1 MPIDMARAL
10 HRGEFMACCAR
21 IQHRGIPFDVTP
33 YRAVKAAW
41 PSIREMIA
49 QDADP
54 EGVVFDGTAFR
65 HDRFSA
71 FLCAQDIPW
80 ERTDSGSLRTDEKYF
95 EHQAWAFPVLKP
107 FQRAKRTL
115 DMFRKFGMS
124 IGPDDRNR
132 AAWSPFGSKTGRS
145 QPKRENVLS
154 NHSRW
159 TRAFIRSRDT
169 ALVYVDW
176 SAQELGIAAA
186 LSRDPNMLDDYLSGK
201 PYVRLAQRA
210 GAIPEDGD
218 KHTHPDERAQFKTV
232 SLGVLFGQTEYGI
245 ANRLEVQTSV
255 AKALL
260 RQHRHHYRGFWNWQE
275 KLLDNAFWSGEV
287 KTVHGWRMR
296 VSADTNPRSVAN
308 FPMQAGG
315 AELLRMATVLLERRG
330 IAVIGT
336 LHDAILCEV
345 PVDRIDLDVKRIR
358 RTMEQAAQAV
368 FNVRIGTE
376 ADVYLPGQRML
387 LAKERDVVEMWD
399 KVCARA
405 GLAVIR

>member
-10 HRGEFMACCAR
+10 HRGEYMACCAR
-21 IQHRGIPFDVTP
+21 IQHRGVPFDVKP

-49 QDADP
+49 HDADP
-54 EGVVFDGTAFR
+54 EGVVFDGTSFR

-71 FLCAQDIPW
+71 FLCRHDIPW
-80 ERTDSGSLRTDEKYF
+80 ERTDDGGLRTDEKYF

-107 FQRAKRTL
+107 FQRAKRSL

-132 AAWSPFGSKTGRS
+132 AAWSPFGSRTGRC
-145 QPKRENVLS
+145 QPKRENVYS

-159 TRAFIRSRDT
+159 VRAFIRSQDSC
-169 ALVYVDW
+169 LVYVDW
-176 SAQELGIAAA
+176 SAQELGIAAS
-186 LSRDPNMLDDYLSGK
+186 LSQDPNMLDDYRSGK
-201 PYVRLAQRA
+201 PYARLACRA
-210 GAIPEDGD
+210 GAVPEWAD
-218 KHTHPDERAQFKTV
+218 KHTHPVERGQYKTV
-232 SLGVLFGQTEYGI
+232 SLGVLYGQTEYGI
-245 ANRLEVQTSV
+245 ANRLGVQTSV

-275 KLLDNAFWSGEV
+275 RLLDNAFWSGEV
-287 KTVHGWRMR
+287 KTVHGWRMK
-296 VSADTNPRSVAN
+296 VTADTNPRTVAN

-315 AELLRMATVLLERRG
+315 SELLRMAVVLLERKG
-330 IAVIGT
+330 VSVIGT

-345 PVDRIDLDVKRIR
+345 PVDRIGVDVGRIQR
-358 RTMEQAAQAV
+358 AMEQSAQAV
-368 FNVRIGTE
+368 FGIRIGTE
-376 ADVYLPGQRML
+376 ADVYEPGQRML
-387 LAKERDVVEMWD
+387 LTKESDVVEMWD

-405 GLAVIR
+405 GLGGLR